1 MTDSAL
7 ATVSQTLSAPGVS
20 SSWSLAASPPVLQK
34 SLRWPLRSQRGQCA
48 CPAVSKYAAG
58 LCQCL
63 DRCCLLLA
71 AYAFLLAACA
81 VPVFCMAVVETP
93 VGYIIERLFIGC
105 SLAAFVVCQFWSSIM
120 FSPTVV
126 GLSNAVAGGWG
137 NAGELLTLLPA
148 FACERSAP

>member
-1 MTDSAL
+1 MPWQ
-7 ATVSQTLSAPGVS
+7 VIEI
-20 SSWSLAASPPVLQK
+20 VL
-34 SLRWPLRSQRGQCA
+34 
-48 CPAVSKYAAG
+48 V
-58 LCQCL
+58 
-63 DRCCLLLA
+63 LLA
-71 AYAFLLAACA
+71 AYSFLLAACA

-137 NAGELLTLLPA
+137 NAGELPSPSTALLPGSTM
-148 FACERSAP
+148 FVSHHIYM

>member
-1 MTDSAL
+1 M
-7 ATVSQTLSAPGVS
+7 
-20 SSWSLAASPPVLQK
+20 
-34 SLRWPLRSQRGQCA
+34 
-48 CPAVSKYAAG
+48 
-58 LCQCL
+58 
-63 DRCCLLLA
+63 LLA
-71 AYAFLLAACA
+71 AYSFLLAACA

-137 NAGELLTLLPA
+137 NAGELLRPFCSCLHALCTVNCCSIHEALCLVRNPCTPA
-148 FACERSAP
+148 LIAGASSLASFTCENLFRGRTSTEHGL